1 MLSDRQDADGGHTDR
16 PVALEYDPEGNTVV
30 VKRYAHDVAGEIFDG
45 MCALWSSPFGR
56 HRSVPGMPQP
66 LSLRTTEGAIVM
78 SFIEGPALG
87 RRGDLGATVD
97 HLDAAARLLADLH
110 RSGVVV
116 SRVRTSRALLRSITR
131 KRDELAPS
139 PLRDKFDLAITIAS
153 ARPQVDAQQTL
164 VVCHGDFSPRNI
176 IVSADGLRLIDFD
189 RLQMAVPSRDVEYF
203 GAWTWVTDLM
213 AATGEGWAL
222 AAEFGSAYCRHAPVS
237 DAEIA
242 TDRSFYRAMA
252 LLRIAHGWTAL
263 RDSPGVAGLVAD
275 EAIRHLT

>member
-1 MLSDRQDADGGHTDR
+1 VLSDSQHVGGGHADR
-16 PVALEYDPEGNTVV
+16 PVALEYDNEGRTVV
-30 VKRYAHDVAGEIFDG
+30 VKQHPHDVAGGIFDG

-56 HRSVPGMPQP
+56 NRSVPGMPQP
-66 LSLRTTEGAIVM
+66 LSLRTAEGAIVM
-78 SFIEGPALG
+78 NFIEGPALG
-87 RRGDLGATVD
+87 SRGDLGTTVD
-97 HLDAAARLLADLH
+97 HLDAAARLLAGLH

-116 SRVRTSRALLRSITR
+116 SRVRTGGALLRSITR

-139 PLRDKFDLAITIAS
+139 PLRDKFDFAITLAS

-164 VVCHGDFSPRNI
+164 VVSHGDFSPRNI
-176 IVSADGLRLIDFD
+176 IVSTDGLRLIDFD

-213 AATGEGWAL
+213 AATGEGWAI
-222 AAEFGSAYCRHAPVS
+222 ADAFGAAYCRHAPGS
-237 DAEIA
+237 AAQIA

-263 RDSPGVAGLVAD
+263 HGLPGTAGRVAD